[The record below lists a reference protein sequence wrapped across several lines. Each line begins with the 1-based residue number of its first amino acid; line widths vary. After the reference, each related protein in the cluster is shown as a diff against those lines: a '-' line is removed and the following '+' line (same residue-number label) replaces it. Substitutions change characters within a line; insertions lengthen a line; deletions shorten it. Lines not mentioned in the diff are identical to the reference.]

1 MYFQTI
7 AALVSPLNRKGEKVK
22 WGLVG
27 YSTVMFALVT
37 IFTAMNVRLQQLSYI
52 DNREFPG
59 IPNVLPPGP
68 IGWSLSMY
76 SKALVIVPNA
86 CFIIANWM
94 ADGLLVS
101 SAPIYHTFVLH
112 MRLKKLTRCTVVM

>member
-1 MYFQTI
+1 MVIFLYFQTI
-7 AALVSPLNRKGEKVK
+7 AALLSPFHRKGKGIK

-27 YSTVMFALVT
+27 YSTVMFGLVT

-59 IPNVLPPGP
+59 VPNVLPPGP
-68 IGWSLSMY
+68 IGWSLFMY
-76 SKALVIVPNA
+76 SKPLVIIPNA

-94 ADGLLVS
+94 ADGLLVGI
-101 SAPIYHTFVLH
+101 SAQ
-112 MRLKKLTRCTVVM
+112 LKYFP